1 MLRLIDW
8 LMARFHRFTV
18 WDVAL
23 FKSTLLSF
31 GVLAGMHAKEGGR
44 RFLPLLWAVFIA
56 SYLALFFRIVAL
68 ASDKLTDD

>member
-8 LMARFHRFTV
+8 LTARFRRFTV
-18 WDVAL
+18 WDIAL

-31 GVLAGMHAKEGGR
+31 GVLVGMHAKEGGR
-44 RFLPLLWAVFIA
+44 KFLPLVWAAFIL
-56 SYLALFFRIVAL
+56 SYLALFFRIVTL